1 MILKQIPPERKQF
14 QKKRPAARCG
24 LAPRQPLQQTDAF
37 SHWQRMGKIIDA
49 AMRDHDAGIATR
61 EIDCALCTNPP
72 PWYLGTK
79 KLREDRSLWLGGSA
93 SYIPFDGS
101 ARINYVVCPS
111 CNEQLFE
118 ATGEDRLTLFLA
130 IEKNLAEVIQ

>member
-1 MILKQIPPERKQF
+1 MTTRLTPY
-14 QKKRPAARCG
+14 
-24 LAPRQPLQQTDAF
+24 LQQTDAF
-37 SHWQRMGKIIDA
+37 SHWQRMDKIIDA

-79 KLREDRSLWLGGSA
+79 KLREDRDLWLGRSA
-93 SYIPFDGS
+93 AYLPFDGS
-101 ARINYVVCPS
+101 ARISYVLCPS
-111 CNEQLFE
+111 CHEWLGA
-118 ATGEDRLTLFLA
+118 ATGEDELTLLLA